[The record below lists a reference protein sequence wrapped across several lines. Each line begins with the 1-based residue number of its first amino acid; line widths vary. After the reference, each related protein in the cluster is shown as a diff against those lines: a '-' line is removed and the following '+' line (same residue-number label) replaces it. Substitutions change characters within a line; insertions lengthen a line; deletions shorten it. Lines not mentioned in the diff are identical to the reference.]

1 MDPFAVERW
10 EGEGGAPA
18 TPWPW
23 RYRAG
28 RLSEAERQILESLGA
43 AVVHEWR
50 DLPTDVQ
57 RSLFRSAADKEVLE
71 VAPLRENLAR
81 FLHTRRNEVR

>member
-18 TPWPW
+18 APWPW
-23 RYRAG
+23 RTRTG
-28 RLSEAERQILESLGA
+28 RLSTAERRMLESLGA

-50 DLPTDVQ
+50 DLPKDVQ
-57 RSLFRSAADKEVLE
+57 RTLFECAADREALGT
-71 VAPLRENLAR
+71 APPRQNLAR
-81 FLHTRRNEVR
+81 FLHERRNEAR